1 MKVIALIGK
10 SGTGK
15 SYNALKI
22 TKEYE
27 IDYLID
33 DGILIYKNKILAGIS
48 AKKAKTKM
56 EAVRRAI
63 FEDDEHKDSVL
74 NEIKLRNVDKLLI
87 IGTSKK
93 MINKIAARLEI
104 KKLYKTIYIE
114 EISSLEDINKA
125 KEIRR
130 TKGSHIVPIPT
141 FEVKKH
147 FSGIFRNPI
156 KMFFKNKNQE
166 VVEVEKTIVRPNF
179 SYLGRYYISQKAVK
193 QIVKYELSKEDLIY
207 KLLKIQINKNQND
220 VDIVI
225 ELELVYDKKFNI
237 NKVRK
242 IQMNINEILEKMTL
256 ININS
261 INIDIVKINT
271 NNREV

>member
-22 TKEYE
+22 TKDYE
-27 IDYLID
+27 IEYLID

-48 AKKAKTKM
+48 AKKSKTKM
-56 EAVRRAI
+56 DAVRRAI
-63 FEDDEHKDSVL
+63 FEDDKHRDSVL
-74 NEIKLRNVDKLLI
+74 NEIKSRNVDKLLI

-93 MINKIAARLEI
+93 MIDKIANRLEI
-104 KKLYKTIYIE
+104 KKLFKIIYIE

-130 TKGSHIVPIPT
+130 TKGSHVVPIPS

-156 KMFFKNKNQE
+156 KMFFKNKNEE

-179 SYLGRYYISQKAVK
+179 SYLGKYYISQKAVK
-193 QIVKYELSKEDLIY
+193 QIVKYELSKENLIY
-207 KLLKIQINKNQND
+207 KLLKIQINKNSNC
-220 VDIVI
+220 VDLSI
-225 ELELVYDKKFNI
+225 ELELVYDKNFSI

-242 IQMNINEILEKMTL
+242 IQMNINDILEKMTL

-271 NNREV
+271 NNR

>member
-130 TKGSHIVPIPT
+130 TKGSHIVPIPS

>member
-156 KMFFKNKNQE
+156 KMFFENKNQE